1 MLFTHEA
8 VSIIAAYRDNRATRQ
23 YAIFWRTD
31 RDDDAPLIAIA
42 DVRGC
47 ETVVHELSDR
57 GYEVDAIRI
66 PFSQGS
72 IYSVVARQL
81 GVWAGDIIVQPIIW
95 DRLAWHPE
103 VADQA
108 A

>member
-1 MLFTHEA
+1 MLFTPDT
-8 VSIIAAYRDNRATRQ
+8 VSTLAAYRDNRASRQ
-23 YAIFWRTD
+23 YAIFWRAD

-57 GYEVDAIRI
+57 GYEVDHVKI

-81 GVWAGDIIVQPIIW
+81 GVWAADIIAQPILW
-95 DRLAWHPE
+95 ERLEWHPE
-103 VADQA
+103 VAGQA